1 MSTLSIMINGRD
13 YQVACDDGQE
23 QHVKMLA
30 NSIDD
35 RVRGLATRMGQT
47 GDNMLLVLASLM
59 MADELHDI
67 SREVSELQ
75 KQINQTTE
83 SLESGRMV
91 QMEKAIASTIHDIA
105 ARIEKIA
112 ETIEKT

>member
-1 MSTLSIMINGRD
+1 MSTLNIMINGRD

-30 NSIDD
+30 STVDE
-35 RVRGLATRMGQT
+35 RVRELSQRMGQT
-47 GDNMLLVLASLM
+47 GDNTLLVLASLM

-67 SREVSELQ
+67 GKEVSELQ
-75 KQINQTTE
+75 KQITQTTE

-91 QMEKAIASTIHDIA
+91 QMEKAIAGTIHDIA
-105 ARIEKIA
+105 TRIEKIA
-112 ETIEKT
+112 ETIEKS